1 MAISKVM
8 HMKDSGSGFHGRH
21 LRRSINY
28 ILNPDKT
35 QEGRLIGGVNC
46 QPDMAFEQMKETK
59 RKFGKID
66 QRQGYHIVLSFK
78 EGEITPD
85 TAYEITEKFIEQY
98 LRNQYEVVF
107 SVHDNTDHIHSH
119 IVFNSVSCI
128 DGRKYH
134 YKKGDWEKEIQPITN
149 RLCEE
154 YGLSILEIG
163 DEKSDPD
170 RGYQNWSINRDG
182 PFVWSDMIK
191 RDLDAC
197 ILQNNTFDDF
207 LVMLKDKGY
216 ELKQGKY
223 LAVRPPGMSRF
234 KRCKSIG
241 DEYSEERIRQR
252 ILEEDMSSY
261 LKKQQIEVKPQIV
274 RCRVKRYQRA
284 KMSGMQKRYYAKLY
298 RIGMLKKKPYSQVYQ
313 YKDDI
318 RKMQKLQQQ
327 YLFLARHEVKSS
339 VELAATIMNLTDKR
353 IEVSS
358 EKSKIYRTQK
368 KFEKLFQIAED
379 MTALK
384 ECENTYQNGDNFFVE
399 EHKQWIGLE
408 QQLKIQGYT
417 YEETVKLKNYYRK
430 LCSEISQKEKAV
442 VKELNIGKSIWKD
455 TVKDEDTKI
464 LKDIIEKE
472 KIKETVKQPVR

>member
-59 RKFGKID
+59 RKFGKVD

-149 RLCEE
+149 KLCEE

-216 ELKQGKY
+216 EVKQGKY

-241 DEYSEERIRQR
+241 DEYSEERIKQR

-261 LKKQQIEVKPQIV
+261 LKKQQTEVKPQIV
-274 RCRVKRYQRA
+274 RCHVKRYRRA

-318 RKMQKLQQQ
+318 RKMHKLQQQ
-327 YLFLARHEVKSS
+327 YLFLARHDVKSS

-353 IEVSS
+353 KEVSN
-358 EKSKIYRTQK
+358 EKSKIYRNQK
-368 KFEKLFQIAED
+368 KFEKLFEIAKQ

-384 ECENTYQNGDNFFVE
+384 ECENTYQNGDNFFE
-399 EHKQWIGLE
+399 KEHEQWVNLE
-408 QQLKIQGYT
+408 QQLKGMGYS
-417 YEETVKLKNYYRK
+417 YDETVELKQYYKKLF
-430 LCSEISQKEKAV
+430 SEISQKEKAV
-442 VKELNIGKSIWKD
+442 VKELNLGKSIWKD
-455 TVKDEDTKI
+455 TDKEDSKI
-464 LKDIIEKE
+464 LEDVIEKE
-472 KIKETVKQPVR
+472 KIKETLKQPAR

>member
-1 MAISKVM
+1 
-8 HMKDSGSGFHGRH
+8 MKDSGSGFHGRH

-35 QEGRLIGGVNC
+35 QDGRLIGGVNC

-85 TAYEITEKFIEQY
+85 TAYKITEKFIEQY

-149 RLCEE
+149 MLCEE

-170 RGYQNWSINRDG
+170 RGYQNWSVNRDG

-207 LVMLKDKGY
+207 LVMLRDKGY

-241 DEYSEERIRQR
+241 DEYSEERIKQR

-261 LKKQQIEVKPQIV
+261 LKKQQTEVKPQIV
-274 RCRVKRYQRA
+274 RCHVKRYRRA

-327 YLFLARHEVKSS
+327 YLFLARHDVKSS

-384 ECENTYQNGDNFFVE
+384 ECENTYQNGDNFFEE

-408 QQLKIQGYT
+408 QQLKNLGYT
-417 YEETVKLKNYYRK
+417 YEETVELKIYYRK

-455 TVKDEDTKI
+455 TVKDEDTKV
-464 LKDIIEKE
+464 LENIIEKE

>member
-1 MAISKVM
+1 M

-59 RKFGKID
+59 RKFGKVD

-85 TAYEITEKFIEQY
+85 TAFEITEKFIEQY

-107 SVHDNTDHIHSH
+107 SVHDNTVHNHSH

-149 RLCEE
+149 KLCEE

-163 DEKSDPD
+163 DEKSAPD
-170 RGYQNWSINRDG
+170 RGYQNWNVNRDG

-197 ILQNNTFDDF
+197 ILQNNTFEDF
-207 LVMLKDKGY
+207 LEMLQEKGY
-216 ELKQGKY
+216 EIKQGKY
-223 LAVRPPGMSRF
+223 LAVRPPGMNRF
-234 KRCKSIG
+234 KRCKTIG

-252 ILEEDMSSY
+252 ILE
-261 LKKQQIEVKPQIV
+261 
-274 RCRVKRYQRA
+274 A
-284 KMSGMQKRYYAKLY
+284 KGS
-298 RIGMLKKKPYSQVYQ
+298 
-313 YKDDI
+313 
-318 RKMQKLQQQ
+318 
-327 YLFLARHEVKSS
+327 
-339 VELAATIMNLTDKR
+339 
-353 IEVSS
+353 
-358 EKSKIYRTQK
+358 
-368 KFEKLFQIAED
+368 
-379 MTALK
+379 
-384 ECENTYQNGDNFFVE
+384 
-399 EHKQWIGLE
+399 
-408 QQLKIQGYT
+408 
-417 YEETVKLKNYYRK
+417 
-430 LCSEISQKEKAV
+430 
-442 VKELNIGKSIWKD
+442 
-455 TVKDEDTKI
+455 
-464 LKDIIEKE
+464 
-472 KIKETVKQPVR
+472 